1 MQVELSKNEIKIIQ
15 KCLMTVEYANMVLKL
30 GDSNKIMELF
40 DKLEKTLSENK

>member
-15 KCLMTVEYANMVLKL
+15 KCLMAVEYANMALKL